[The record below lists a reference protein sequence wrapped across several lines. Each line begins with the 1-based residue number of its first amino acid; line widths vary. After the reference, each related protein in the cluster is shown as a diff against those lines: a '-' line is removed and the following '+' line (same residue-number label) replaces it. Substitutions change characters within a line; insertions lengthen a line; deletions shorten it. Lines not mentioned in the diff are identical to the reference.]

1 MNMRKV
7 KSFFHKEFW
16 ITNLFFYIRDRI
28 VDYRRPYYKLRCM
41 AGSHIKQNG
50 FIVHQYTVDSS
61 LIVMTD
67 GNKFEPGVVPE
78 LEFLD
83 KFFEKLFE
91 TELMSINADRKT
103 KSRIL
108 HQVDVNIKTREYT
121 QYFAQIQ
128 LVDKRKV
135 AWRNRKQCLVYFK
148 YERWDQAVIRSI
160 MVN

>member
-1 MNMRKV
+1 MRKV

-103 KSRIL
+103 KSRNSF
-108 HQVDVNIKTREYT
+108 D
-121 QYFAQIQ
+121 
-128 LVDKRKV
+128 
-135 AWRNRKQCLVYFK
+135 
-148 YERWDQAVIRSI
+148 
-160 MVN
+160 